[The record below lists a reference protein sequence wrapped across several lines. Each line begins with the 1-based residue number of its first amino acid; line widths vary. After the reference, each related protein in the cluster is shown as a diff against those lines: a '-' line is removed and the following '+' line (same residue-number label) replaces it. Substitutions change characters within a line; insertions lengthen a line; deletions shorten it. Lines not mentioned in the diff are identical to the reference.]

1 MVGTTWAMRFLSVVA
16 MLLFPTA
23 IWAILVARRKG
34 EMLEETHDWAA
45 GSLER
50 EGDVAVGD
58 SDGDGG
64 VKGGENGGVGVKELD
79 VGDGGVGF
87 HVTLDLEGGVLCA

>member
-1 MVGTTWAMRFLSVVA
+1 MGSREL
-16 MLLFPTA
+16 
-23 IWAILVARRKG
+23 G
-34 EMLEETHDWAA
+34 E
-45 GSLER
+45 G
-50 EGDVAVGD
+50 GDVAVGD

-87 HVTLDLEGGVLCA
+87 HVALDLEGGVLGA